1 MLEGFNP
8 LAHKGDFHPLLGLL
22 LQPLLTVGDPMALG
36 AHSLVEGDHCLLLQ
50 QPEEKNF
57 LEKLKL
63 CCHVC
68 TV

>member
-1 MLEGFNP
+1 MLKGFNP

-50 QPEEKNF
+50 QPEK
-57 LEKLKL
+57 KLS
-63 CCHVC
+63 
-68 TV
+68 